1 MRVLHVACLEGL
13 ILYVFKTCFCR
24 GLGEHEN
31 VRYVKMISMFFNL
44 NATCCF
50 LAMYFA
56 LSSIYLAV
64 EHLGQCL
71 FSAFGSSYN
80 LPQTNWR
87 NRRSMNIHFKLSSWS
102 VPMVFSCL
110 FSFVHTCMIC
120 FISLK
125 HLQVAI
131 FHVSGDDFNL
141 RSCQMRTV
149 YLWCYCLFKA
159 KLKCTWKQT
168 KTRKNTDTI
177 VLPPRKKQ
185 TFSLLQYEWQRRR
198 CLC

>member
-1 MRVLHVACLEGL
+1 MYSRHAFLEALESMRM
-13 ILYVFKTCFCR
+13 
-24 GLGEHEN
+24 LGMW
-31 VRYVKMISMFFNL
+31 KWSQCFFNL

-64 EHLGQCL
+64 EHLGQWL

-87 NRRSMNIHFKLSSWS
+87 NRRSLNIHFKRSRWS

-141 RSCQMRTV
+141 RSSQMRTV
-149 YLWCYCLFKA
+149 YLWCYCLFKT

-168 KTRKNTDTI
+168 KTRKKHRYYCS
-177 VLPPRKKQ
+177 P
-185 TFSLLQYEWQRRR
+185 S
-198 CLC
+198 